1 MRYSQRRKRNYII
14 MGLCMV
20 LAVMAVSYAAFSQQL
35 TINSSAG
42 TTTKW
47 CLGFDTTV
55 TGNVSATAGLTGAT
69 APTGT
74 ITYDGNTCDGN
85 YNSGASLSSTLHQ
98 PGDTLTYTLT
108 IKNSST
114 IDAAINSI
122 TVNNQN
128 TVSDKDV
135 KIGNIV
141 FVVGMPES
149 TSLSAGSSTTM
160 TVTAKFQDETDI
172 TGGYNG
178 ETASITVNVNASQ
191 DGGSGGFEKKFSGY
205 IYRNNNTTVNIGDNI
220 APFYMLTTDGL
231 YGGSHGPNDKYNS
244 LEECEEGHT
253 SKYGG
258 TSQLSCQYAS
268 SEVLVGGGTK
278 VQSEIQSNYT
288 YYLKHKIED
297 DVVEESY
304 VCFII
309 QGKERCLKGVDTTSY
324 LSNQNVLREFQALSN
339 LNVVSVPSASNPGCK
354 YSGDSFCYG
363 GGFYQIYVSPDGT
376 VRVNNSSSSLCA
388 VNYTGSSNCPG

>member
-14 MGLCMV
+14 VGLCMV

-74 ITYDGNTCDGN
+74 ITYNGNTCDGN
-85 YNSGASLSSTLHQ
+85 YNSGASLASTLHQ
-98 PGDTLTYTLT
+98 PGDTVTYTLT

-172 TGGYNG
+172 TGSYSG
-178 ETASITVNVNASQ
+178 ENASITVNVNASQ
-191 DGGSGGFEKKFSGY
+191 DGGSGGFEKKFSGT
-205 IYRNNNTTVNIGDNI
+205 IYRNSTETWNGTTSISAYSVYHITGNGSYNDGPPEDFDNI
-220 APFYMLTTDGL
+220 DDCETAKTT
-231 YGGSHGPNDKYNS
+231 KYNNWGSCEKFDKEGKIEGVDYVKSAS
-244 LEECEEGHT
+244 LLN
-253 SKYGG
+253 K
-258 TSQLSCQYAS
+258 
-268 SEVLVGGGTK
+268 
-278 VQSEIQSNYT
+278 T
-288 YYLKHKIED
+288 YYLKYDVED
-297 DVVEESY
+297 DIIISSY
-304 VCFII
+304 A
-309 QGKERCLKGVDTTSY
+309 CLMIRNEQYCIKKVSDNSTY
-324 LSNQNVLREFQALSN
+324 LANRDNVLKPLKDAGIMSCSRFDNDETYCTNDEFGFRINNTNELP
-339 LNVVSVPSASNPGCK
+339 NVVASASPSDNTA
-354 YSGDSFCYG
+354 YCY
-363 GGFYQIYVSPDGT
+363 VDDM
-376 VRVNNSSSSLCA
+376 NNSAC
-388 VNYTGSSNCPG
+388 V